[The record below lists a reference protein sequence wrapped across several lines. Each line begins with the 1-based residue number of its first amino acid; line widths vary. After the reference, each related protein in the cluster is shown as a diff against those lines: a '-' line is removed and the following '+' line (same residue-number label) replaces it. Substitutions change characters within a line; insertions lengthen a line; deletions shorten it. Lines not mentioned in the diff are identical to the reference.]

1 MGSNAHRGKVSMINF
16 SESPFLLTS
25 IGSDNSIRQWK
36 LNKSNFL
43 ELVTEKSGHSTFIFY
58 IRNLNNKNCLLSAG
72 HDNKFFVYTI
82 YSNKNISK
90 SNNFEKENNQKK
102 MNSNPIVSMDVCEG
116 FHYVLCDVITAHEN
130 NSKVYTWQTLRNMI
144 GKTIL
149 RPAISHTF
157 DNTIAKVTCVAIS
170 FCGKYG
176 LVGRS
181 TGEVDR
187 YNLQSGLH
195 QGAYFHNR
203 NNKSTKISLTNVSK
217 KMHTLSRL
225 YAHHGTVTAVSSDI
239 WNRDLLSVGLDG
251 YICVWNFHNHNP
263 KNQINVGN
271 PIMSMAFTRKNK
283 KVAISSS
290 DLTIKIYDYL
300 TCHRLSLFKGHVAK
314 ITALQ
319 MDTHDDWL
327 YSSSVDC
334 TIRVWD
340 FSKKICLQII
350 CFSFAVVSLS
360 LDPECN
366 TLITCHKNQIG
377 IYIWINKIKLRKKHT
392 KLFSQEIKKKI
403 KLKNENNKSTQS
415 IESSKQKILKETSC
429 LTTNDLWLFK
439 DDKYIKLQK
448 ILNKDVYNASKM
460 HEKAHNLVT
469 LSRISDGYSNNSSKT
484 VVIRQTKFE
493 ENTDNNSMFAI
504 STLTKTQTMISDKY
518 THVSKE
524 KIKIPINLY
533 KKNGN
538 NPAMAAKIRM
548 LRYGRKSYTTGN
560 YENLLNILEKIS
572 SEQNIKQKRNR
583 FRKTF
588 YDFD

>member
-130 NSKVYTWQTLRNMI
+130 NLKVYISQISRNMI

-181 TGEVDR
+181 SGKIDR
-187 YNLQSGLH
+187 YNLESGLY
-195 QGAYFHNR
+195 QGSYFHNK
-203 NNKSTKISLTNVSK
+203 NTKFTKISLINVSK

-251 YICVWNFHNHNP
+251 YICVWNFKNHSP
-263 KNQINVGN
+263 KNQLNVGN
-271 PIMSMAFTRKNK
+271 SIKRMAFTRKNK

-290 DLTIKIYDYL
+290 DLTIRVYDYS
-300 TCHRLSLFKGHVAK
+300 TCHRLNLFKGHVNK

-319 MDTHDDWL
+319 MDTHDDLL
-327 YSSSVDC
+327 YSSSMDC

-340 FSKKICLQII
+340 ISKKTCSQII
-350 CFSFAVVSLS
+350 CFSFAVISLA

-366 TLITCHKNQIG
+366 MLATCHRNQIG
-377 IYIWINKIKLRKKHT
+377 IYIWINKMKLKKNNT
-392 KLFSQEIKKKI
+392 KLLFQELKKKVI
-403 KLKNENNKSTQS
+403 SENKNNKSAQA
-415 IESSKQKILKETSC
+415 IKNNNRKISKKTIYTS
-429 LTTNDLWLFK
+429 TNDIWPFK
-439 DDKYIKLQK
+439 DDKFVKSQE
-448 ILNKDVYNASKM
+448 ILNKDVYNTSKM
-460 HEKAHNLVT
+460 YEKTQNLVT
-469 LSRISDGYSNNSSKT
+469 LSRINAVNSRNLFKSAIIKRRIFEEFVNNSS
-484 VVIRQTKFE
+484 IP
-493 ENTDNNSMFAI
+493 ALP
-504 STLTKTQTMISDKY
+504 TLMKTQTVINDKY
-518 THVSKE
+518 KDTSTQE
-524 KIKIPINLY
+524 IKITTNSY

-538 NPAMAAKIRM
+538 DLIMAAKIKM
-548 LRYGRKSYTTGN
+548 IRYS
-560 YENLLNILEKIS
+560 
-572 SEQNIKQKRNR
+572 
-583 FRKTF
+583 
-588 YDFD
+588 